1 MRWLRVIFV
10 FLTLSFCVLDARAAR
25 AAEPA
30 KAPST
35 GPTTTAADE
44 EVSDSPR
51 VSMRSFFE
59 LSERGRWEEAAVYLD
74 LPRGTEKRGPEL
86 ASKLYAVISQRL
98 LIHPEQLSPLAKGR
112 ETDGLPA
119 GTEELGK
126 ITDSKGHPVAIRIVR
141 HEARAPDDE
150 PRWVF
155 AQSTVSHV
163 DMLYAALRDR
173 WVREHLPPSL
183 LLVGPLS
190 LYYWQWLA
198 LPLLAIAAIAI
209 GRVLMHGSAIVAKKL
224 LPAYPWSE
232 RLLRGLKGPVTLGF
246 GLALL
251 ALVIPWLALSLAAE
265 EIVQRL
271 LRALAYLTFFWAL
284 LRGVAVLGDELL
296 IADWARTRPTARSLS
311 AVAVSLGKVIVAA
324 FALMVALS
332 ELGYP
337 VTSVIAGLGIGGV
350 ALALAAQKTVENLF
364 GSLSILADQPFRVG
378 DTVKVDTIEGAV
390 ETIGLRS
397 TRIRTADRTL
407 VVFPNGKLADMRI
420 ESLGPRERIRF
431 ATKLPLSRGTST
443 EQVKAVVEAVR
454 LALVGHAKVR
464 TEDVFVRFSAIGEAS
479 FDVDASAPIDTLDAA
494 EFGKI
499 REELLLLCLDA
510 VAQSGAKL
518 VDLRRAGVQ

>member
-1 MRWLRVIFV
+1 
-10 FLTLSFCVLDARAAR
+10 
-25 AAEPA
+25 
-30 KAPST
+30 
-35 GPTTTAADE
+35 
-44 EVSDSPR
+44 
-51 VSMRSFFE
+51 MRSYYD

-74 LPRGTEKRGPEL
+74 LPRGTEKRGSEL
-86 ASKLYAVISQRL
+86 ASKLFAVLSQRL
-98 LIHPEQLSPLAKGR
+98 LVHPELLSPLAQGR
-112 ETDGLPA
+112 ATDGLPP

-126 ITDSKGHPVAIRIVR
+126 IADTKGHPVAIRIVR
-141 HEARAPDDE
+141 HEPKAPDDE

-155 AQSTVSHV
+155 AQSTVSRV
-163 DMLYAALRDR
+163 DQLYAALHDR
-173 WVREHLPPSL
+173 WVREHLPASL
-183 LLVGPLS
+183 LRVGPLN

-198 LPLLAIAAIAI
+198 FPLLAVIAIAL
-209 GRVLMHGSAIVAKKL
+209 GRVLMHGSAFVARRL
-224 LPAYPWSE
+224 VPAYPWTE
-232 RLLRGLKGPVTLGF
+232 RLLRGLKGPVTIGF
-246 GLALL
+246 GLALIAL
-251 ALVIPWLALSLAAE
+251 AIPWLALTLAAE
-265 EIVQRL
+265 ETLLRV

-296 IADWARTRPTARSLS
+296 ITDWARTRPTARSLS
-311 AVAVSLGKVIVAA
+311 SVAVSLGKVIVAA

-378 DTVKVDTIEGAV
+378 DTVKVDTIEGTV

-420 ESLGPRERIRF
+420 ESLGPRDRIRF
-431 ATKLPLSRGTST
+431 ATKLPLARGTTT
-443 EQVKAVVEAVR
+443 EELRAVVDAVKS
-454 LALVGHAKVR
+454 ALVGHEKVR
-464 TEDVFVRFSAIGEAS
+464 TEEVFVRFSAIGDAS
-479 FDVDASAPIDTLDAA
+479 FDVDASAPIETLDAA

-510 VAQSGAKL
+510 VDRCGAKL
-518 VDLRRAGVQ
+518 VDPRRATA